1 MELYSEFSA
10 LSIFDHKTQVK
21 KERRSAQKYTNEN
34 RLIWIHRE
42 LIGSKLVTHRII
54 VIPNLRHALR

>member
-10 LSIFDHKTQVK
+10 LSIFDRKTQVK
-21 KERRSAQKYTNEN
+21 KRAPKRPKYTNEK

-54 VIPNLRHALR
+54 VIPNLRHTLS